1 MGMWLVLEYTSGAS
15 VISICASSPSAD
27 GALCDTKENPIM
39 IIRSHRNRFW
49 FRLTPSKSRRLRSPL
64 SVTSALHLASMI
76 PLNISNWLLQNS
88 SDKPNRIGVARRA
101 ARLERRRHQKQTQSR
116 MRIAI
121 KTQSRLFLPR
131 RRRIHDTPVR

>member
-1 MGMWLVLEYTSGAS
+1 
-15 VISICASSPSAD
+15 
-27 GALCDTKENPIM
+27 M

-49 FRLTPSKSRRLRSPL
+49 FRLTPSKARRLRNPL
-64 SVTSALHLASMI
+64 SVTSTSHLASII
-76 PLNISNWLLQNS
+76 PINISNWLLQNS

-101 ARLERRRHQKQTQSR
+101 ARLERRRHQNQTKPR